1 MLRIGE
7 LVDRSGVS
15 HRTLRYYERMGLIQP
30 AHRADS
36 GHRYYDEGALERLRR
51 IQQLKALDLPLEDIA
66 EVIDA
71 YFQAPQDRPGKAAAL
86 AQLQAHL
93 SATRARLETLR
104 TLEQV
109 ALTAVTR
116 MEILLHG

>member
-7 LVDRSGVS
+7 LAERAGMS
-15 HRTLRYYERMGLIQP
+15 HRTLRYYERMGLLQP
-30 AHRADS
+30 AQRAES
-36 GHRYYDEGALERLRR
+36 GHRYYEEGALERLRR

-66 EVIDA
+66 EVLDA
-71 YFQAPQDRPGKAAAL
+71 YFQAPPDRSGKAAAL
-86 AQLQAHL
+86 VRLQAHL

-109 ALTAVTR
+109 AVTAVTR